1 MNPSEEDV
9 LRELERLCR
18 LELLSPQER
27 SLLRKIV
34 TATLAG
40 KTTTLYQKQ
49 LAGELGIASSAQIGV
64 VASRLRTK
72 LADHYRAS
80 PQPLVVQ
87 IELPKRGYE
96 ARFLYRP
103 RAIAAV
109 NRADLLIA
117 DAKVAIDQRTL
128 PGAAQALA
136 LLDKAAAIDAD
147 HPQVL
152 PLKAYCHATRALYG
166 TFPRHDL
173 EKAQE
178 IVGQTRANGERPWES
193 WFAQACV
200 EMALHWNWTAAGLA
214 FTRAIALSGG
224 EAQYQPWYTA
234 FLTSQGRGPE
244 AVALLRASV
253 SRLHDSPIVR
263 ADLAGN
269 QVFAGLYD
277 EADETI
283 ATTRELF
290 GERTHYLLFVHLAIL
305 REARGDARGALEA
318 LAEVPLK
325 WPRTSITLGLRA
337 LFSGLSGD
345 ERTARR
351 HFRKLKALRLV
362 AGGYVPAVQMGVA
375 ALGAG
380 EVGTALSWF
389 RESAEVERDPNMVL
403 INRYPFLRHVH
414 HEPGFRDIV
423 VETMKLTLP

>member
-1 MNPSEEDV
+1 MSPSEEEV
-9 LRELERLCR
+9 LRELERVCR
-18 LELLSPQER
+18 LELLSQQER
-27 SLLRKIV
+27 LLLRLIV
-34 TATLAG
+34 KATLAG
-40 KTTTLYQKQ
+40 KIETLYQKQ
-49 LAGELGIASSAQIGV
+49 LADALGIASSAQIGV

-72 LADHYRAS
+72 LADHYQS
-80 PQPLVVQ
+80 PETTVQ

-96 ARFLYRP
+96 ARFIYRP
-103 RAIAAV
+103 RAVAAV

-128 PGAAQALA
+128 PGAAQALSF
-136 LLDKAAAIDAD
+136 LDKAAAAD
-147 HPQVL
+147 PRHPRVE

-173 EKAQE
+173 EKAQKIIE
-178 IVGQTRANGERPWES
+178 ETRATGERPWES

-200 EMALHWNWTAAGLA
+200 EMALHWNWIEAGHA
-214 FTRAIALSGG
+214 FTHAIALSGG

-234 FLTSQGRGPE
+234 FLTCQGRGAE

-269 QVFAGLYD
+269 QVFSGLYD
-277 EADETI
+277 EAEETI
-283 ATTRELF
+283 AATRELF
-290 GERTHYLLFVHLAIL
+290 GARTHYLLFVHLAIL
-305 REARGDARGALEA
+305 REARGDARGALDA

-345 ERTARR
+345 ARSARR

-362 AGGYVPAVQMGVA
+362 AGGYVPAVQMAVA

-380 EVGTALSWF
+380 EVDTALSWL

-403 INRYPFLRHVH
+403 VHRYPFLRHIH
-414 HEPGFRDIV
+414 HEAGFRRIV
-423 VETMKLTLP
+423 VDTMRLTLS